1 MEKLD
6 DISDTQNSKQ
16 KKYKIRFYFKF
27 SVNRI
32 FLFVI

>member
-16 KKYKIRFYFKF
+16 KNIRYVFVLDLVSIEYFC
-27 SVNRI
+27 
-32 FLFVI
+32 L

>member
-6 DISDTQNSKQ
+6 DISDTQNNKQ
-16 KKYKIRFYFKF
+16 KKYKIRFCFGF